1 MPKIT
6 KIIQN
11 SIARIDSLSKRL
23 VAVMNQREEPNQAL
37 SAPDQDLF
45 ANAGTLYWQ
54 KLVQNP
60 EKLFTQQ
67 VEFWAGSLQNFIYSQ
82 QASVLTS
89 DQSEPQSEET
99 DPRFS
104 HPMW

>member
-6 KIIQN
+6 KNIQN
-11 SIARIDSLSKRL
+11 NNARIDSLSKRL
-23 VAVMNQREEPNQAL
+23 MDATNQREEPNQAL

-45 ANAGTLYWQ
+45 ANAGALYRQ

-89 DQSEPQSEET
+89 DQSEPQNEET